1 MMAIKIVAERVPP
14 GDRWVLTDEVI
25 QPHDE
30 QVVLTS
36 LTDCLNE
43 IFKTTGDRVFTVDAG
58 KGNVSVEEERT
69 RGPRVWD
76 LYGEKSDD
84 KEILSG

>member
-1 MMAIKIVAERVPP
+1 MVKIVAERVPP
-14 GDRWVLTDEVI
+14 GDRWVLTNEVI
-25 QPHDE
+25 GHKAE
-30 QVVLTS
+30 IEVVLTS

-58 KGNVSVEEERT
+58 KGNVSVEEERS
-69 RGPRVWD
+69 RAPRVWD

-84 KEILSG
+84 KELLSG